1 MIKDMIYLE
10 QYGMYHIVVDVT
22 EGNVKTGDI
31 AHLEINPLYISK
43 DIEREYR
50 WILNNEQWIVKST
63 KFAKANF
70 DEREI

>member
-50 WILNNEQWIVKST
+50 
-63 KFAKANF
+63 
-70 DEREI
+70 